1 MAKLID
7 ALCDYANLLNLLC
20 IIFCLSFLYKNVK
33 IKIYRNVIL
42 PVVLLSCKAWSL
54 TIWEE
59 KRVMFENRVLRKIYG
74 PKMDEVQE
82 SGEEYTNEELHAL
95 HSPNINQALKSKR
108 KRWAA
113 HVVRMEHRRSTYI
126 ILVEK
131 PDRRGHLE
139 GLSLEG
145 RIILK

>member
-1 MAKLID
+1 M
-7 ALCDYANLLNLLC
+7 
-20 IIFCLSFLYKNVK
+20 
-33 IKIYRNVIL
+33 
-42 PVVLLSCKAWSL
+42 PVVLFGCKAWSL

-59 KRVMFENRVLRKIYG
+59 QRLMLFENKVLRKIYG
-74 PKMDEVQE
+74 SKMDEVRE
-82 SGEEYTNEELHAL
+82 SGEQYTVQELHAL

-113 HVVRMEHRRSTYI
+113 HVVRMGRRRSTYI

-139 GLSLEG
+139 DL
-145 RIILK
+145 R